1 MLLHS
6 SVPKVQKFDLNY
18 HLGAYIEGFMCIGGA
33 PGHAFHNLSVNLIW
47 GRRHTDPG
55 LREIYKDEWLEAAY
69 QVWSGFFHITIHPNI
84 MMQLST

>member
-6 SVPKVQKFDLNY
+6 SVPKVQKSDLGY

-33 PGHAFHNLSVNLIW
+33 PGHAFDKLSVNVIW
-47 GRRHTDPG
+47 RRRHTDPG
-55 LREIYKDEWLEAAY
+55 LRDMDKDGWTEPAY
-69 QVWSGFFHITIHPNI
+69 QVWRGFFHITIHPNI